1 MRVWRPVMAEG
12 KLKVERGA
20 FISTQIKM
28 HEDCCHE
35 VINVKT
41 SSQQESNCV
50 SNFEEMIYKLNFAG
64 DTSINEIGGMKL
76 WTIDEIV
83 VETKLLNGKAPLPLK
98 VVDNKNILT
107 ENHQNGT
114 HITDV
119 VQTTSDLF
127 PRKTTENGTAN
138 LDHESKGHA
147 QVSLIDENQRK
158 EVEFDVV
165 RVLEKQETHD
175 LYCPNCNSCIT
186 KRVILR
192 KRKRTVHEVRHEI
205 KREKVQSVPTDLDA
219 SIVVAE
225 ITDIGRDSEPEVFR
239 CLSCFS
245 FFIPTD
251 YGFRL
256 FQLFGKKEETES
268 SQDLQQVP
276 MKNANWVSSI
286 FESFKGKRKSYEP
299 VPGVPLRGE
308 SNVIEGE
315 SNLNHGRRISTMS
328 KSDVGLLQTIHT
340 ETLETVKVLSR
351 ENAGN
356 DKSQYVGK
364 GKVEAL
370 HPSPFPEKTSS
381 DQKGQNK
388 PLSRPREPEEFQI
401 KIEKYAEDF
410 ERIHAKD
417 ERVQIP
423 SKSEA
428 LPLQET
434 QMGMGLKDLVQ
445 DSSMS
450 NDTTL
455 LVERNAVSSK
465 PSLQKSIPD
474 DEKSFVSSISG
485 QLQGNVH
492 INTGKYIDDMRQKVD
507 CISSESGALTVQE
520 THIDIIQQIDTEPKV
535 IISGVDSIQPL
546 VDMVK
551 PMDLS
556 EGVEEF
562 SQNDEVVPLLASL
575 RASPRAETEVAIV
588 DNRLLDTARI
598 REWDVLK
605 SIVYGGLIESITSIG
620 VVSSAAGGDA
630 STLSIVALGLANLIG
645 GLFIIAHDLKELKNE
660 QHGVIDPEDERSGRY
675 WIKLGQRRHFHL
687 HVIVAITS
695 YILFGLLPPIIYGFS
710 FRKSD
715 NKEHKVITVA
725 AASLLCIALL
735 ATGKAH
741 TKDPPKNY
749 VKTIFYYVCLGV
761 AVSGLSYVVGV
772 LIKRLLEHLG
782 LYQHD
787 MTAPMFPS
795 GLFEAS
801 SVISGLSSY

>member
-1 MRVWRPVMAEG
+1 MEEEWAEEEVQEEEEEEEVGLKERPRRGKVGTERENEG
-12 KLKVERGA
+12 VETGHGGGQGQGGERSVYFDPNQGLWKCRYC
-20 FISTQIKM
+20 IWTYQMTYPGNEPNQM
-28 HEDCCHE
+28 HEDCSHE
-35 VINVKT
+35 VTNVKT
-41 SSQQESNCV
+41 SSQQESNCI
-50 SNFEEMIYKLNFAG
+50 SNFKD
-64 DTSINEIGGMKL
+64 DTPINEIGRMKL
-76 WTIDEIV
+76 GTIDEIV

-98 VVDNKNILT
+98 VVDNKSILT
-107 ENHQNGT
+107 ENHPNGS

-119 VQTTSDLF
+119 VHTTSDLF

-158 EVEFDVV
+158 EVEFDVE
-165 RVLEKQETHD
+165 RVLEEQETHD

-192 KRKRTVHEVRHEI
+192 KRKRTVREVRHEI

-219 SIVVAE
+219 SIVAAE

-251 YGFRL
+251 CGFRL
-256 FQLFGKKEETES
+256 FQLFGKKETES
-268 SQDLQQVP
+268 SQDLQQVH

-286 FESFKGKRKSYEP
+286 FESFKGKRKSYER
-299 VPGVPLRGE
+299 VPGVPLPEE

-315 SNLNHGRRISTMS
+315 SNLNHGRRISTIS

-370 HPSPFPEKTSS
+370 HPSPFLEKTSS

-410 ERIHAKD
+410 ERIHIKD
-417 ERVQIP
+417 EKRVQIP

-434 QMGMGLKDLVQ
+434 PMGMGLKDLVQ

-455 LVERNAVSSK
+455 LVERNAVNSK

-474 DEKSFVSSISG
+474 DEKSFVSSIAG
-485 QLQGNVH
+485 QFPGDVR

-507 CISSESGALTVQE
+507 CISSESGAFTVQE

-546 VDMVK
+546 IDMVK
-551 PMDLS
+551 PMNLS

-562 SQNDEVVPLLASL
+562 SQNDEVVPLLASP

-588 DNRLLDTARI
+588 DNRLLDNARI

-645 GLFIIAHDLKELKNE
+645 GLFIIAHDLKELKND
-660 QHGVIDPEDERSGRY
+660 QHGVINPEDERSGRY
-675 WIKLGQRRHFHL
+675 WVKLGQRRHFHL
-687 HVIVAITS
+687 HMIVAITS
-695 YILFGLLPPIIYGFS
+695 YILFGLLPPIIYGS
-710 FRKSD
+710 HLGRATTRNTSS
-715 NKEHKVITVA
+715 
-725 AASLLCIALL
+725 SLLLQLLFYALL
-735 ATGKAH
+735 
-741 TKDPPKNY
+741 Y
-749 VKTIFYYVCLGV
+749 
-761 AVSGLSYVVGV
+761 
-772 LIKRLLEHLG
+772 LLWEKPTLKIHRR
-782 LYQHD
+782 
-787 MTAPMFPS
+787 TT
-795 GLFEAS
+795 
-801 SVISGLSSY
+801 

>member
-1 MRVWRPVMAEG
+1 MEEEWAEEEVQEEEEEEEVGLKERPRRGKVGTERENEG
-12 KLKVERGA
+12 
-20 FISTQIKM
+20 
-28 HEDCCHE
+28 
-35 VINVKT
+35 
-41 SSQQESNCV
+41 
-50 SNFEEMIYKLNFAG
+50 
-64 DTSINEIGGMKL
+64 
-76 WTIDEIV
+76 
-83 VETKLLNGKAPLPLK
+83 VET
-98 VVDNKNILT
+98 
-107 ENHQNGT
+107 
-114 HITDV
+114 
-119 VQTTSDLF
+119 
-127 PRKTTENGTAN
+127 
-138 LDHESKGHA
+138 GHGGGEG
-147 QVSLIDENQRK
+147 QGGERSVYFDPNQ
-158 EVEFDVV
+158 D
-165 RVLEKQETHD
+165 
-175 LYCPNCNSCIT
+175 C
-186 KRVILR
+186 
-192 KRKRTVHEVRHEI
+192 
-205 KREKVQSVPTDLDA
+205 
-219 SIVVAE
+219 
-225 ITDIGRDSEPEVFR
+225 
-239 CLSCFS
+239 
-245 FFIPTD
+245 
-251 YGFRL
+251 GFRL
-256 FQLFGKKEETES
+256 FQLFGKKETES
-268 SQDLQQVP
+268 SQDLQQVH

-286 FESFKGKRKSYEP
+286 FESFKGKRKSYER
-299 VPGVPLRGE
+299 VPGVPLPEE

-315 SNLNHGRRISTMS
+315 SNLNHGRRISTIF

-370 HPSPFPEKTSS
+370 HPSPFLEKTSS

-410 ERIHAKD
+410 ERIHIKD
-417 ERVQIP
+417 EKRVQIP

-434 QMGMGLKDLVQ
+434 PMGMGLKDLVQ

-455 LVERNAVSSK
+455 LVERNAVNSK

-474 DEKSFVSSISG
+474 DEKSFVSSIAG
-485 QLQGNVH
+485 QLPGDVR

-507 CISSESGALTVQE
+507 CISSESGAFTVQE

-546 VDMVK
+546 IDMVK
-551 PMDLS
+551 PMNLS

-562 SQNDEVVPLLASL
+562 SQNDEVVPLLASP

-588 DNRLLDTARI
+588 DNRLLDNARI

-645 GLFIIAHDLKELKNE
+645 GLFIIAHDLKELKND
-660 QHGVIDPEDERSGRY
+660 QHGVINPEDERSGRY
-675 WIKLGQRRHFHL
+675 WVKLGQRRHFHL
-687 HVIVAITS
+687 HMIVAITS

-715 NKEHKVITVA
+715 NKEHKLIAVA

-735 ATGKAH
+735 AMGKAH

-761 AVSGLSYVVGV
+761 AASGLSYVVGL

-787 MTAPMFPS
+787 MTAPMSPS